1 MCIATIPVARSHGS
15 EQISFDT
22 CPWTSSSEIVGPIEK
37 GYRMALPDGL
47 PDRKALHV
55 FKAIY
60 LLKDEIFV

>member
-1 MCIATIPVARSHGS
+1 MGQNRSLSTLAHGFPLQKS
-15 EQISFDT
+15 RPNE
-22 CPWTSSSEIVGPIEK
+22 E

-47 PDRKALHV
+47 PDRKALRV